1 MSQSEGD
8 FSTEREENGGGNVLL
23 ASELADG
30 DAGGRST
37 IKGAKAL
44 RRSPSKDSAHHVAL
58 RKALTK
64 DRHVSRCGRGRGGPK
79 KGAVYPIVFSL
90 PICMRNAPT
99 RNHIVCTFLF
109 CI

>member
-8 FSTEREENGGGNVLL
+8 FPTEREENGGGNVLL
-23 ASELADG
+23 ASELGDG
-30 DAGGRST
+30 DAGMRST

-44 RRSPSKDSAHHVAL
+44 RKSPSKDSTYHVAL

-79 KGAVYPIVFSL
+79 KGMLSNVIPQV
-90 PICMRNAPT
+90 
-99 RNHIVCTFLF
+99 
-109 CI
+109 